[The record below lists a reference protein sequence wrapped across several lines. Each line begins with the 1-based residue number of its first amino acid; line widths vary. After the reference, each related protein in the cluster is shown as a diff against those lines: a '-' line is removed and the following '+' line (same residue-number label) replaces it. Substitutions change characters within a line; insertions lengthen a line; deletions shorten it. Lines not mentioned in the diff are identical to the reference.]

1 MNDPFAAWITGPPAS
16 GKSTLARAIRRECA
30 ERGVDVA
37 ILESDELRKVLTP
50 SPRFDDAE
58 RDAFYA
64 AMLYIGRLLQRHGV
78 PVLFDATARRRRYRD
93 EARRGLPAFSEIFVD
108 CPLELREARDP
119 KGLYRRAREGTVTS
133 LPGFGA
139 EYEAPLRP
147 EFVVR
152 GDLERPEDAAR
163 RIVPALLGES
173 RAPSPGP

>member
-1 MNDPFAAWITGPPAS
+1 VNDPFAAWITGPPAS

-37 ILESDELRKVLTP
+37 VLESDELRKVLTP

-58 RDAFYA
+58 RDMFYA
-64 AMLYIGRLLQRHGV
+64 AMVFIGRLLQRHGV
-78 PVLFDATARRRRYRD
+78 PVLFDATAQRRRYRD
-93 EARRGLPAFSEIFVD
+93 DARRVLRSFCEIFVD

-119 KGLYRRAREGTVTS
+119 KGLYRRAREGAVTS
-133 LPGFGA
+133 LPGFGS

-152 GDLERPEDAAR
+152 GDVERPEDAAR
-163 RIVPALLGES
+163 RIAAVLLGQ
-173 RAPSPGP
+173 APRTD